1 MAPSVLE
8 LSLRQNRQG
17 SPARP
22 SHCPLGTGA
31 SKAQEHQAYPS
42 AECVSSRSGRSSDS
56 KKLRKC
62 ERLKVSSSSL
72 QPLPG
77 QRPRKPSMQ
86 MRLLALQATPAPC
99 LTLETR
105 GALQPPGSCTRIQAR
120 MATRQRPPHTTV
132 RAIPPLFNMHRQQCR
147 KRGPALSTASK
158 VTMRLASQPKIIPN
172 ILDAQSH
179 CCQATPMRD
188 SPPRAKGLH
197 HMHPRQ

>member
-22 SHCPLGTGA
+22 SHCPLGTGV

-42 AECVSSRSGRSSDS
+42 AECVSSRSGRSSEC
-56 KKLRKC
+56 KRLRKC
-62 ERLKVSSSSL
+62 EQLMVSSSSL

-77 QRPRKPSMQ
+77 QKPRKQLMH

-105 GALQPPGSCTRIQAR
+105 RALQPPGSCTLIQAR
-120 MATRQRPPHTTV
+120 MATRQRPPHTAV
-132 RAIPPLFNMHRQQCR
+132 RAIPPLYNLHIQQCNV
-147 KRGPALSTASK
+147 RGPALLAASK
-158 VTMRLASQPKIIPN
+158 APMLLASQPKIFQTFQ
-172 ILDAQSH
+172 DAQS
-179 CCQATPMRD
+179 
-188 SPPRAKGLH
+188 L
-197 HMHPRQ
+197 